1 MDRRDFLRLKTEG
14 RQSIASLSC
23 EMLYMRSI
31 DVLLS
36 SDARVISD
44 FNPVEGG
51 EPPADVSGQTM
62 GQFYHSLEEE
72 LSGADVLRVTDTQW
86 LTSLDKEW
94 RHGLDVVLDRIRGCG
109 KRVEL
114 ARTSTA
120 SVSGQRA

>member
-1 MDRRDFLRLKTEG
+1 
-14 RQSIASLSC
+14 
-23 EMLYMRSI
+23 MLYMRSI

-72 LSGADVLRVTDTQW
+72 LSSADVLRVTDTQW

-94 RHGLDVVLDRIRGCG
+94 RHGLDVVLDRIRSCG

-114 ARTSTA
+114 TRTSTA